1 MPRVGTFVPADLRQ
15 AEDFAAFRAALRHG
29 PRTDL
34 AFVHAP
40 AVTVAQMPGGMIRG
54 VNLFGPG
61 HSPGMTDNPTA
72 VAATR
77 EITTVLLHDACMIDS
92 SLAVLDR
99 DDRVFASG
107 VENIGAHRL
116 AAVDHHFRLDE
127 AGMLRL
133 ADNVRA
139 QAERRELVALPVC
152 GAGFPNYGHFLYDGL
167 PAVFM
172 LRELF
177 ADLRL
182 RVVGQ
187 RLAPWQRD
195 ILAALDLERHYLEIS
210 RPTVFDAVLAST
222 TLAMHVSYPSAC
234 IRPMFDVL
242 RTRCGAADAGG
253 PRKVFLSRAGDTRRH
268 LRNRAAVENMMARRG
283 FAIVQPEHMAFRDQV
298 ALMASCRVV
307 AGESGAAM
315 ANLGFC
321 APGVR
326 VLEIQPERF
335 VEGWVRGMCFML
347 GHAWHVYF
355 ARVDGPQPE
364 VADGEG
370 HRFAYDVDVAELEQ
384 VVSMMEQPISR
395 TLSAPLPFA
404 AADDE
409 HDVTAV
415 EAFGADALP
424 QRLDLFA
431 AAMSPPPPDLLTS
444 GDAAALTMPDQHH
457 RRQLPAVGVHAVP
470 GCTLGGAG
478 LLREAGGGWF
488 DREDCVPA
496 ALRAVLT
503 AGAKPDWLGALGR
516 ADAEVLAVDR
526 ACFVVLQPEVS
537 YPEFLTDVLP
547 RLYLFATLQRLG
559 RSFPLVVGRDAP
571 EWIRRIVSL
580 YAQERE
586 IIWYDPAVQVVRA
599 PAFIVPG
606 LMRHGHF
613 LHPALNLA
621 ADDLCV
627 RAGAAAPA
635 TTRGR
640 LYLSYRAY
648 GDGSFSRLDN
658 EEEIA
663 EILWDSG
670 FRTLQPWRMALA
682 EQLAAYRAAECL
694 VSERG
699 AAVCNALFAPFGAS
713 VGVIGRPDPLVRA
726 ICALRRQR
734 LRVVEP
740 VGGFP
745 ADPAAR
751 MRVDP
756 AVFRSFLPAM
766 LAAPEEVAAAAPLPA
781 RAAEPQPPAAPAAA
795 SPAAAAPSP
804 TNLVEALPQG
814 PYLTQIADMH
824 RLPAL
829 LFAGEEERPRRP
841 FFHTTPI
848 DPAVAQF
855 GPRFSDPSYR
865 SYRSPRMVCVAL
877 PRATAIGATGL
888 VAFGGSL
895 VRDTTHSVD
904 DWRPESLIAHRD
916 LERGVRFKRPIAM
929 PGRHLPGEAFCAVSG
944 GWRNH
949 AHWLTETLP
958 RLYLFG
964 WLRAQVPGLQLL
976 VPDFGDS
983 AVHRRTLELLGID
996 PAQAIRLAEDAVV
1009 TPDRLWNVP
1018 VIDLWSVPSLCRIAA
1033 QEVAAAVRARN
1044 AVPSGA
1050 ERIYIHR
1057 VAGVRRLTN
1066 FNAVAPVLAA
1076 FGFTV
1081 VATESLTLDEQVR
1094 LMQGAR
1100 HVVGEHGAGVANI
1113 MFCQPGTRV
1122 LELFNPA
1129 CVQPAHWVMAS
1140 MCDLE
1145 YGYVVGSHVPMAHA
1159 PKPDWNTDYA
1169 VAPEILAHALKIMLG
1184 MPG

>member
-1 MPRVGTFVPADLRQ
+1 MPRGGTFVAADLPQ
-15 AEDFAAFRAALRHG
+15 ADDFAAFRTALRHG

-40 AVTVAQMPGGMIRG
+40 PRTVAQMPGGMVRG

-72 VAATR
+72 TTATR
-77 EITTVLLHDACMIDS
+77 EIASVLLHDACMIDS

-107 VENIGAHRL
+107 VENIGAQRL
-116 AAVDHHFRLDE
+116 GVLDGNFRLDD
-127 AGMLRL
+127 AGMPLL
-133 ADNVRA
+133 ADGVRA
-139 QAERRELVALPVC
+139 RAERRALVAMPVC

-177 ADLRL
+177 ADPRL
-182 RVVGQ
+182 CVAGQ

-195 ILAALDLERHYLEIS
+195 ILAALDLEGHYLEIG

-242 RTRCGAADAGG
+242 RARCGAAGIGG

-268 LRNRAAVENMMARRG
+268 LRNRAAVEDMMARHG
-283 FAIVQPEHMAFRDQV
+283 FAIVRPEHMGFREQV

-321 APGVR
+321 APGTR

-355 ARVDGPQPE
+355 ARVDGPQPD

-384 VVSMMEQPISR
+384 VVSMMEQPFSR
-395 TLSAPLPFA
+395 TLAAPLPFA
-404 AADDE
+404 AADE
-409 HDVTAV
+409 HDVTAL
-415 EAFGADALP
+415 EAFGADAQP

-431 AAMSPPPPDLLTS
+431 AAMSPLPHDLLSS

-457 RRQLPAVGVHAVP
+457 RRQLPAVAVHAVP
-470 GCTLGGAG
+470 GGTLGGAG
-478 LLREAGGGWF
+478 LLREAGGGLF
-488 DREDCVPA
+488 DRTDCVPA
-496 ALRAVLT
+496 ALRTALA

-516 ADAEVLAVDR
+516 ADADVLAVDR
-526 ACFVVLQPEVS
+526 ACFVVLQPEVG
-537 YPEFLTDVLP
+537 YPEFLTEVLP
-547 RLYLFATLQRLG
+547 RLFLFATLQRLG
-559 RSFPLVVGRDAP
+559 RPFPLVVGRDAP
-571 EWIRRIVSL
+571 EWIRRIISL

-606 LMRHGHF
+606 LMRHGDV

-627 RAGAAAPA
+627 RAGASAPPA
-635 TTRGR
+635 MQGK

-658 EEEIA
+658 EEGIA
-663 EILWDSG
+663 EILWESG
-670 FRTLQPWRMALA
+670 FRTLQPWRMSLA
-682 EQLAAYRAAECL
+682 EQLAAYRTAACL

-713 VGVIGRPDPLVRA
+713 VGVIGRPDPLLRA

-734 LRVVEP
+734 LCVVEP
-740 VGGFP
+740 DGGFP

-756 AVFRSFLPAM
+756 AVFRAFLPAM
-766 LAAPEEVAAAAPLPA
+766 LAAPAEVAAAAPPPPSPP
-781 RAAEPQPPAAPAAA
+781 RAAAPA
-795 SPAAAAPSP
+795 PAAVAPP
-804 TNLVEALPQG
+804 DVVEELPQG
-814 PYLTQIADMH
+814 PYLTQLADMH

-841 FFHTTPI
+841 FFLTSPI

-865 SYRSPRMVCVAL
+865 IYRSPRMVCVAL
-877 PRATAIGATGL
+877 PQATAIGATGL
-888 VAFGGSL
+888 VAFRGSL

-904 DWRPESLIAHRD
+904 DWRPESLVAHRD
-916 LERGVRFKRPIAM
+916 MERGVRFKRPIAL
-929 PGRHLPGEAFCAVSG
+929 PGRPLPGEAFCAVSG

-1009 TPDRLWNVP
+1009 TADRLWNVP

-1033 QEVAAAVRARN
+1033 QEVAAAVRARG
-1044 AVPSGA
+1044 AVPSGP

-1066 FNAVAPVLAA
+1066 FDAVAPVLAA
-1076 FGFTV
+1076 FGFAV

-1113 MFCQPGTRV
+1113 MFCRPGTRV

-1140 MCDLE
+1140 MCDLD
-1145 YGYVVGSHVPMAHA
+1145 YGYLVGSHVPVAHA

-1169 VAPEILAHALKIMLG
+1169 VAPERLAHALQVMLG
-1184 MPG
+1184 MSG